1 MDKAYNKIW
10 ILFTLILVFV
20 VLGFFKSYFIFF
32 SDIKKIPFAH
42 HFHTSLFLLWF
53 ALLFLQPYL
62 IYRKKITLHRF
73 LGKSSYVLVP
83 LMSYSIFIVTKKQYL
98 REILIHSRE
107 DCIAQLIIPLPQLAI
122 FVLMYI
128 LALVHV
134 KNTVYHMKY
143 IIGTSL
149 VLIGPGLGRALISL
163 AGVSFQ
169 QSVQLS
175 FLLTEFILGLMIIY
189 DRKMGNRY
197 KPFSVLMIIF
207 LCCHV
212 GWFFMPY
219 SALWQTV
226 CGKFADLFFTS

>member
-10 ILFTLILVFV
+10 ILFTLILAFAL
-20 VLGFFKSYFIFF
+20 LGFFKSYFIFF
-32 SDIKKIPFAH
+32 PAIKSIPVVH
-42 HFHTSLFLLWF
+42 HFHTGLFLLWF
-53 ALLFLQPYL
+53 GLLFLQPFL
-62 IYRKKITLHRF
+62 IYRNKIKIHRF
-73 LGKSSYVLVP
+73 LGKCTYVLVP
-83 LMSYSIFIVTKKQYL
+83 LMAASIFLVTKKQYL
-98 REILIHSRE
+98 RESLIHPRA
-107 DCIAQLIIPLPQLAI
+107 DCIAQLIIPLPQLVI

-163 AGVSFQ
+163 AGISFQ

-175 FLLTEFILGLMIIY
+175 FLLTEIILGLMIIH
-189 DRKMGNRY
+189 DIRMGNRY
-197 KPFSVLMIIF
+197 KPFAVLLIIF

-226 CGKFADLFFTS
+226 CGKFADLFFTP